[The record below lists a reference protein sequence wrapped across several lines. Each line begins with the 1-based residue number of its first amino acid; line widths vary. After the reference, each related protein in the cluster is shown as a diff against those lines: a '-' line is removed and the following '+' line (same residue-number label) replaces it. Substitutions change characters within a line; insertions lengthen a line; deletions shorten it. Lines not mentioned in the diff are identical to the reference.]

1 MLAAG
6 ERDML
11 TALLLYGAILP
22 AAAGLLIAG
31 LAVTLLQP
39 RVHIGRGNW
48 SAGLALVV
56 AYTITHAGLIGWP
69 PFPPS
74 ESWQWLA
81 WLAPAA
87 WLAGV
92 LEAALA
98 RRAPLTSAA
107 IQLAVCFGVGWL
119 VVPEYDEHAID
130 LRLAAGVA
138 MLILSRGFDRR
149 AARVPAASAAAVLA
163 LTFAAAAV
171 VIIQT
176 ANAKLGQLAGSL
188 AAAAAGMIVPLFIW
202 TGRGSLSGAGP
213 TLGVLLIG
221 LLAVAKA
228 NDYGDVPFRALAP
241 IAFAPLAVSFR
252 RWPDYCV
259 QPRWKRELLR
269 FGVVVA
275 LLGMGIAFASTGDVS
290 RTPPESESMETSSP
304 WNTR

>member
-1 MLAAG
+1 
-6 ERDML
+6 ML

-31 LAVTLLQP
+31 LAVTLLRP
-39 RVHIGRGNW
+39 REHTGRGNW

-56 AYTITHAGLIGWP
+56 AYTITHAGLVGWP

-92 LEAALA
+92 IEAALA
-98 RRAPLTSAA
+98 RRATIVAVA
-107 IQLAVCFGVGWL
+107 IELAVCFGVGW
-119 VVPEYDEHAID
+119 VIVPEYYEHAID
-130 LRLAAGVA
+130 LRLAAGVGI
-138 MLILSRGFDRR
+138 LILYRGFDLR
-149 AARVPAASAAAVLA
+149 AAHVPAASAAAVLA
-163 LTFAAAAV
+163 MTFAAAAV

-188 AAAAAGMIVPLFIW
+188 AAAAGGMMVPLFIW

-228 NDYGDVPFRALAP
+228 NDYGGVPFRALAP

-252 RWPDYCV
+252 GWSDYYLS
-259 QPRWKRELLR
+259 PRWKRELVRL
-269 FGVVVA
+269 GVVAA
-275 LLGMGIAFASTGDVS
+275 LLSIGIAFAWTGDDSV
-290 RTPPESESMETSSP
+290 TPQESEPLETSSA
-304 WNTR
+304 WSTR